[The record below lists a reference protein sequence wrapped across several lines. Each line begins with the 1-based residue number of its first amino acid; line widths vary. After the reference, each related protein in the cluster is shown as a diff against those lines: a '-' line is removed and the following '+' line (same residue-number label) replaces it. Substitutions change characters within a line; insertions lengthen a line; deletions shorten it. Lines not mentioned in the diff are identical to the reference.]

1 MTNKNHI
8 RGSLRSV
15 VVGSI
20 ALGIGFVNIHPSF
33 AGCEAR
39 CKAYKARDMCGN
51 AMNQKGLKGAE
62 RKTEFEKCK
71 MDPYGYK

>member
-1 MTNKNHI
+1 MGEQQFV
-8 RGSLRSV
+8 RGAKRGFFWL
-15 VVGSI
+15 I
-20 ALGIGFVNIHPSF
+20 GIGAVFVLADPSF

-39 CKAYKARDMCGN
+39 CKAGKANQICGA

-62 RKTEFEKCK
+62 RKAEFEKCK